1 MTLGVVVTITISRA
15 NEKKQNRI
23 GNARLLCVMCTFVIT
38 VCVCVCVCVCA
49 VVCMYACVCVYI

>member
-15 NEKKQNRI
+15 NEKKQNKI

-38 VCVCVCVCVCA
+38 VCVCVCA